1 MKVLS
6 KLFNSIFVLR
16 SLVLLFVLFLFVIFQ
31 VGCTT
36 VGLNLD
42 SNWSDREIVV
52 DGKNDDWLGTMLYF
66 EDENI
71 SVGLRNDESF
81 FYMCMIA
88 EDPIIRAQVMQ
99 QGFTVWFDPDGRN
112 EKTFGI
118 KFPIGMQAMGVPGK
132 MNPRGTREREQSEP
146 DPERMER
153 ALGRLLAELEILGP
167 GKDKQMRLKVEE
179 AKGIDIVLDTSGEML
194 VYELKVPL
202 MHNEQNPY
210 AVGAEAGDLIGIGLE
225 IPKLDR
231 SAMRNKMGGTR
242 PGGTGMPGGGRMGGR
257 DGGMGMRG
265 ARGPQMPKGIKLWLS
280 LQLASQEN
288 KTAK

>member
-1 MKVLS
+1 MKNLS
-6 KLFNSIFVLR
+6 KLFNSMFILR
-16 SLVLLFVLFLFVIFQ
+16 PLILLFVLFLSAVFQ

-42 SNWSDREIVV
+42 SNWRDREITI
-52 DGKNDDWLGTMLYF
+52 DGKNSEWIGAMWYF

-71 SVGLRNDESF
+71 SVGLRNDENF

-88 EDPIIRAQVMQ
+88 EDPIIRAQVMR
-99 QGFTVWFDPDGRN
+99 QGFTVWFDPDGGN

-118 KFPIGMQAMGVPGK
+118 KFPVGMQAMGAPGK
-132 MNPRGTREREQSEP
+132 MNSRGAREREQREP

-153 ALGRLLAELEILGP
+153 ALGRLLTELEILGP
-167 GKDKQMRLKVEE
+167 GKDEQTRLKVEE

-194 VYELKVPL
+194 VYEIKVPL
-202 MHNEQNPY
+202 LPNEQHPY

-231 SAMRNKMGGTR
+231 STMRKKMGDTGR
-242 PGGTGMPGGGRMGGR
+242 GGGMPGGGRMGGR
-257 DGGMGMRG
+257 GGGMGMRG
-265 ARGPQMPKGIKLWLS
+265 GMGPQMPKGIKLWLT

>member
-1 MKVLS
+1 M
-6 KLFNSIFVLR
+6 
-16 SLVLLFVLFLFVIFQ
+16 
-31 VGCTT
+31 
-36 VGLNLD
+36 
-42 SNWSDREIVV
+42 W
-52 DGKNDDWLGTMLYF
+52 YF

-88 EDPIIRAQVMQ
+88 EDPIIRTQVMR
-99 QGFTVWFDPDGRN
+99 QGFTVWFDAEGGDD
-112 EKTFGI
+112 KTFGI
-118 KFPIGMQAMGVPGK
+118 KFPVGMQAMGAPGK
-132 MNPRGTREREQSEP
+132 MNPRGTREREQSEA

-179 AKGIDIVLDTSGEML
+179 AKGIDIVLDSSGGML
-194 VYELKVPL
+194 VYEIKVPL
-202 MHNEQNPY
+202 LPNEQHPY

-231 SAMRNKMGGTR
+231 STMRKKMGDTGR
-242 PGGTGMPGGGRMGGR
+242 GGGMPGGGRMGGR
-257 DGGMGMRG
+257 GGGMGMRG
-265 ARGPQMPKGIKLWLS
+265 ARGPQMPKGIKLWLT

-288 KTAK
+288 KRS